1 MNKKYKIP
9 LIILLVLIIVC
20 LCLLV
25 FKKFVYDKADKKPTV
40 TSSIVDNMESY
51 GYSLDDRD
59 TKLYK
64 NNCNV

>member
-20 LCLLV
+20 VCLLI

-51 GYSLDDRD
+51 VYYLDDRD
-59 TKLYK
+59 K
-64 NNCNV
+64 NFIKIVIMN